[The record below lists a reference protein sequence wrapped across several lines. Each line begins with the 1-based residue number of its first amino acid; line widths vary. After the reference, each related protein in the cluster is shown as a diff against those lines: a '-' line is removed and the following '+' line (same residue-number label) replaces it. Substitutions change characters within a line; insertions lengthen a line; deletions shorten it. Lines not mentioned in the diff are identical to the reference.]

1 MSEFISL
8 GPKHPFTYGNSGF
21 EMVTD
26 IQGEIRQNL
35 RNILLTIPGEWP
47 GDINLGAGIT
57 QLVFE
62 NKTNDVMRTI
72 DMKIRSQIGRYLP
85 IITLESLDYNRNLD
99 NKNLVTFSLIYSIPT
114 MDITDTLTILL
125 NN

>member
-8 GPKHPFTYGNSGF
+8 GPKHPFIYGNSGF
-21 EMVTD
+21 DMVTD

-35 RNILLTIPGEWP
+35 RNILLTNPGEWP

-62 NKTNDVMRTI
+62 TKTNNVLREI
-72 DMKIRSQIGRYLP
+72 DMRVRSQIERYLP

-99 NKNLVTFSLIYSIPT
+99 NKNLVTFSLVYSISA
-114 MDITDTLTILL
+114 MDITDTLNLL
-125 NN
+125 LDN